1 MQYALLYKQKKG
13 CIFMYKKAGIT
24 LAIISAMVIGFS
36 LNNIAISDPTD
47 FRVAVVDIK
56 ELVSKSQEIKKLKT
70 DQENKINQMQQTV
83 EKART
88 EIAKETDPAKIAAL
102 EEKYRK
108 EVNAQKLTLDSEYN
122 SKLTKIDNN
131 IKTIVIEK
139 ARSMNYN
146 LVLPKNFVLYGG
158 DDITAEVAKSIKQ
171 K

>member
-1 MQYALLYKQKKG
+1 
-13 CIFMYKKAGIT
+13 MYKKAGIT
-24 LAIISAMVIGFS
+24 LAIISTMVIGFS
-36 LNNIAISDPTD
+36 LNNIAISDTTD

-158 DDITAEVAKSIKQ
+158 DDITAEVAKSIK
-171 K
+171 

>member
-1 MQYALLYKQKKG
+1 
-13 CIFMYKKAGIT
+13 MYKKAGIT

-36 LNNIAISDPTD
+36 LNNIAISDTTD

-88 EIAKETDPAKIAAL
+88 EIAKETDPTKIAAL

-158 DDITAEVAKSIKQ
+158 DDITAEVAKSIK
-171 K
+171 

>member
-1 MQYALLYKQKKG
+1 
-13 CIFMYKKAGIT
+13 MYKKAGIT

-88 EIAKETDPAKIAAL
+88 EIAKETDPAKIASL

-158 DDITAEVAKSIKQ
+158 DDITAEVAKSIK
-171 K
+171 

>member
-1 MQYALLYKQKKG
+1 
-13 CIFMYKKAGIT
+13 MYKKAGIT

-36 LNNIAISDPTD
+36 LNNIAISDTTD

-158 DDITAEVAKSIKQ
+158 DDITAEVGKSIK
-171 K
+171 

>member
-1 MQYALLYKQKKG
+1 
-13 CIFMYKKAGIT
+13 MYKKAGIT

-108 EVNAQKLTLDSEYN
+108 KVNVQKLTLDSEYN

-158 DDITAEVAKSIKQ
+158 DDITAEVAKSIK
-171 K
+171 

>member
-1 MQYALLYKQKKG
+1 
-13 CIFMYKKAGIT
+13 MYKKAGIT

-158 DDITAEVAKSIKQ
+158 NDITAEVAKSIK
-171 K
+171 

>member
-1 MQYALLYKQKKG
+1 
-13 CIFMYKKAGIT
+13 MYKKAGIT

-36 LNNIAISDPTD
+36 LNNIAISDTTD

-158 DDITAEVAKSIKQ
+158 DDITAEVAKSIK
-171 K
+171 

>member
-1 MQYALLYKQKKG
+1 
-13 CIFMYKKAGIT
+13 MYKKAGIT

-158 DDITAEVAKSIKQ
+158 DDITAEVAKSIK
-171 K
+171 

>member
-1 MQYALLYKQKKG
+1 
-13 CIFMYKKAGIT
+13 MYKKAGIT

-36 LNNIAISDPTD
+36 LNNIAISDTTD

-108 EVNAQKLTLDSEYN
+108 KVNVQKLTLDSEYN

-158 DDITAEVAKSIKQ
+158 DDITAEVAKSIK
-171 K
+171 

>member
-1 MQYALLYKQKKG
+1 
-13 CIFMYKKAGIT
+13 MYKKAGIT

-36 LNNIAISDPTD
+36 LNNIAISDTTD

-108 EVNAQKLTLDSEYN
+108 KVNAQKLTLDSEYN

-158 DDITAEVAKSIKQ
+158 DDITAEVAKSIK
-171 K
+171 

>member
-1 MQYALLYKQKKG
+1 
-13 CIFMYKKAGIT
+13 MYKKAGIT

-108 EVNAQKLTLDSEYN
+108 KVNAQKLTLDSEYN

-158 DDITAEVAKSIKQ
+158 DDITAEVAKSIK
-171 K
+171 